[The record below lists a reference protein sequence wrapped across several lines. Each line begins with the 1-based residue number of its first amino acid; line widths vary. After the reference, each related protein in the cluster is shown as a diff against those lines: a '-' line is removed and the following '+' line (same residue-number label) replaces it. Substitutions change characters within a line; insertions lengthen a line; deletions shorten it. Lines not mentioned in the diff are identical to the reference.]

1 MKKSSVFTSFIR
13 SDCWNYIFFLDHI
26 WYRYLKKK
34 QNNQKI
40 YYDDK
45 NYKKDKKR
53 VRNNHIF

>member
-1 MKKSSVFTSFIR
+1 VFLLLLFGVTVGIIF
-13 SDCWNYIFFLDHI
+13 FFLDHI